1 MMLVSVKRLIINHV
15 TDYRY
20 SEAVHLNEHRLLLRP
35 REGRQVKLISHSVKV
50 TPEAELFFAE
60 DVFGNDV
67 AIATL
72 AKKARSLRVEATTEV
87 ELSAV
92 PWPVYRIDLP
102 ATHYPFEYTEF
113 EKAALGA
120 HISSDSDSGSLT
132 QWARS
137 FLHGRSMDTLTLLQA
152 INSGIHNQITYEA
165 RDAEGTQS
173 AVDTLAL
180 GLGSCRDFAVLF
192 TKAAAALG
200 FRTRLVSGY
209 LVPEALGLLG
219 SGEGGTTHAWGEV
232 YLPGAGWVAFDPTN
246 EQMGRLNRAVR
257 RKLLHA
263 RQHRLALIAA
273 PFRQGMAMIG
283 DIPTVRARDIDH
295 AVMGGADG
303 RPVFLK
309 DDKAVVWR
317 FYRSE
322 RGIRHAPS
330 DAIVRAAR
338 IVD

>member
-1 MMLVSVKRLIINHV
+1 MTSFAMMPVSAKRLTISHV

-50 TPEAELFFAE
+50 TPEADLFFAE

-72 AKKARSLRVEATTEV
+72 SKKARSLQVEATTEV

-102 ATHYPFEYTEF
+102 ATCYPFEYIDF
-113 EKAALGA
+113 EKAALGT
-120 HISSDSDSGSLT
+120 HISSDSISDSLT

-137 FLHGRSMDTLTLLQA
+137 FLDGQSMDTLSLLQA
-152 INSGIHNQITYEA
+152 INSGIHNQITYET
-165 RDAEGTQS
+165 RDVEGTQS
-173 AVDTLAL
+173 AEETLAL
-180 GLGSCRDFAVLF
+180 GLGTCRDFAVLF

-200 FRTRLVSGY
+200 FGTRLVSGY
-209 LVPEALGLLG
+209 LVPEDLGLLG

-246 EQMGRLNRAVR
+246 EQMG
-257 RKLLHA
+257 HFG
-263 RQHRLALIAA
+263 LIAVA
-273 PFRQGMAMIG
+273 VGQDMGALSPVTGSYGGR
-283 DIPTVRARDIDH
+283 DH
-295 AVMGGADG
+295 AEANLSISITM
-303 RPVFLK
+303 RLK
-309 DDKAVVWR
+309 GS
-317 FYRSE
+317 SE
-322 RGIRHAPS
+322 A
-330 DAIVRAAR
+330 
-338 IVD
+338 